1 MTFPIH
7 YGIQENITGNNW
19 DSVVESSLVF
29 MNNGK
34 NNEYE
39 WGDDEW
45 AGDAFPLQSYYM
57 WCFYC
62 CVRNSHNDAVLSV

>member
-7 YGIQENITGNNW
+7 YGIQENITGDNW

-45 AGDAFPLQSYYM
+45 AGRLSLTELLYVVFLLLRSYT
-57 WCFYC
+57 
-62 CVRNSHNDAVLSV
+62 S

>member
-34 NNEYE
+34 IMNMNGEMTN
-39 WGDDEW
+39 GR
-45 AGDAFPLQSYYM
+45 G
-57 WCFYC
+57 
-62 CVRNSHNDAVLSV
+62 RLSLTELLYVVFLLLRS